1 MALFCNRFLFCLIF
15 ACVVCIPFGA
25 GAQQSPQIIRD
36 TETEAYLKTW
46 SEPIFHAANLDPNSV
61 KMILVQNNDVNAF
74 VAGGSN
80 IFIYTGLIEKTES
93 LDELLGV
100 IAHETG
106 HISGGHL
113 TRSREAMRQSSY
125 ESLLGAVLGI
135 STAIISGQAGAG
147 AAVAQGSQGMALNRY
162 LYNSRIQESSAD
174 QAALSFFQKAKFS
187 PSGMVKF
194 MQKLQSQEYLPASQQ
209 SSYMRTHPLTSDRV
223 LAFENGADQ
232 SPYRDAMLP
241 KDWQAQYSRMKAK
254 LTGYMYPQ
262 KIAWAYPDSD
272 TSIDANYARAMAAWR
287 SGQLDHAEKLLRG
300 LVATE
305 PNNPFFQENL
315 GQFLYEN
322 GKVKES
328 IPFYEDSARLLPQ
341 SSLIQLAYGQS
352 LSAVA
357 EDQNQL
363 EKAALVI
370 KKALNLDPALFRA
383 YRQMAIIEG
392 KLGNLA
398 VADYYLAEEAFSLGD
413 IKKSKALADKSKQV
427 LQKTQDSNLLKL
439 QDLLERIN
447 AVEDEKE
454 G

>member
-1 MALFCNRFLFCLIF
+1 
-15 ACVVCIPFGA
+15 
-25 GAQQSPQIIRD
+25 
-36 TETEAYLKTW
+36 
-46 SEPIFHAANLDPNSV
+46 
-61 KMILVQNNDVNAF
+61 
-74 VAGGSN
+74 
-80 IFIYTGLIEKTES
+80 
-93 LDELLGV
+93 
-100 IAHETG
+100 
-106 HISGGHL
+106 
-113 TRSREAMRQSSY
+113 
-125 ESLLGAVLGI
+125 
-135 STAIISGQAGAG
+135 
-147 AAVAQGSQGMALNRY
+147 
-162 LYNSRIQESSAD
+162 
-174 QAALSFFQKAKFS
+174 
-187 PSGMVKF
+187 
-194 MQKLQSQEYLPASQQ
+194 
-209 SSYMRTHPLTSDRV
+209 
-223 LAFENGADQ
+223 
-232 SPYRDAMLP
+232 
-241 KDWQAQYSRMKAK
+241 
-254 LTGYMYPQ
+254 
-262 KIAWAYPDSD
+262 
-272 TSIDANYARAMAAWR
+272 
-287 SGQLDHAEKLLRG
+287 
-300 LVATE
+300 
-305 PNNPFFQENL
+305 
-315 GQFLYEN
+315 
-322 GKVKES
+322 VKES